1 MTKVRSKCS
10 KKTSQKKM
18 GNDTVVFSSKTTQFG
33 VSMFLLQTT
42 LQSKNLNQFKTAAG
56 IKALVLVT
64 TNHLLAPVKN
74 AYYVLFTTWTVGPN
88 VKDFGNIPSGLMG
101 FHPSIVSS
109 TSQPPAGVCLIYSI
123 TIYAFSS
130 WPSCTVCASKI

>member
-18 GNDTVVFSSKTTQFG
+18 GKDTVVCPCFC
-33 VSMFLLQTT
+33 LLQTT
-42 LQSKNLNQFKTAAG
+42 LQSKKLNELKTAAG

-64 TNHLLAPVKN
+64 TNHLLAPVKKT
-74 AYYVLFTTWTVGPN
+74 YCILFTTWTVGPN
-88 VKDFGNIPSGLMG
+88 VKDFGNIPSGVMG
-101 FHPSIVSS
+101 FHPSNVSN
-109 TSQPPAGVCLIYSI
+109 TSQPPACVCLIYSI